1 MTTNQCVD
9 TDGPF
14 CPQHLSCKFSHT
26 VALSRGK
33 DFFCRISFRTT
44 LENAFLEQCC
54 LTLKTIFPSQEGA
67 RVHQR
72 VHGLEVQVGVSE
84 DAGRQFFRPVVRR
97 CCRFHLQV
105 DMQRWGITGV
115 PCAVNYA
122 GFGVNSSVVWAHL
135 FGSGMIVIVAQ
146 FQVCARFFGCL
157 CVAEQLC
164 VHEQLLEQF
173 VPDSRYVTPE
183 CRALPA
189 PCHAEAN
196 HDRRMD
202 QAQTRPRRYF
212 EKKPGWTSRTQL
224 P

>member
-115 PCAVNYA
+115 PCAVNFA

-135 FGSGMIVIVAQ
+135 FGSGMIVIVAFVLASLDACVWQ
-146 FQVCARFFGCL
+146 SNSVYMNNCL
-157 CVAEQLC
+157 NSLSQILAMSPQNAGHC
-164 VHEQLLEQF
+164 
-173 VPDSRYVTPE
+173 
-183 CRALPA
+183 
-189 PCHAEAN
+189 
-196 HDRRMD
+196 
-202 QAQTRPRRYF
+202 
-212 EKKPGWTSRTQL
+212 QL
-224 P
+224 PVMQSKPRPTHGSSTNASSKIL